1 MEKERIMSI
10 LEADF
15 EKGREVIP
23 EGNVATY
30 IPVLGISDKNALG
43 LSICTKYG
51 EHFNIGDTSTR
62 FTIQSISKIISL
74 AIALEHLGFEKV
86 FSYKHDK
93 LCKCYLLFDIP

>member
-10 LEADF
+10 LEAAF

-30 IPVLGISDKNALG
+30 IPELGKSDKNALG

-74 AIALEHLGFEKV
+74 LYAV
-86 FSYKHDK
+86 
-93 LCKCYLLFDIP
+93 LLLRFPQ